1 MSYLTIVSAG
11 ERNWQALVPELHCIV
26 TASSRDELLRLSR
39 ESLAVALEDRT
50 GHQPAVHQLADVA
63 PEVRR
68 ELTGTEEVLFLDPAP
83 MNPVSLAIQAALD
96 RAGISQAELARRM
109 GTSRSAVHRLLNPFY
124 WGHSLELLRR
134 VAEAL
139 DARVHVTF
147 EAQAS

>member
-50 GHQPAVHQLADVA
+50 GHQPVVHQLADVA